1 MENNMDSIITGK
13 NIYKYFFKGQ
23 PQEFAALSGV
33 NIDIPAGSLSIIK
46 GRSGSGKTTLL
57 NMLSALDTPDEGEI
71 VLDGDKLTEMS
82 EADRGMVR
90 RKKIGFVFQSVA
102 LIPVMTAYENID
114 FGLRT
119 AGVKKDRDSRI
130 MEVLGL
136 VGLAERAKHMPAE
149 LSGGEKQRIAI
160 ARAIAAK
167 PKVIFA
173 DEPTGA
179 LDTATGIRIV
189 TLFKNIIEKEGITI
203 VMTTHDPGLMQ
214 MGDVTYEMSDGVI
227 H

>member
-1 MENNMDSIITGK
+1 MESIITGK

-23 PQEFAALSGV
+23 PQEFAALKGV
-33 NIDIPAGSLSIIK
+33 NIEIPKGALTIIK

-57 NMLSALDTPDEGEI
+57 NMLSALDNPDEGEI
-71 VLDGDKLTEMS
+71 VLGGDTITSMTDS
-82 EADRGMVR
+82 ERDMVR

-102 LIPVMTAYENID
+102 LLPVMSAYENID
-114 FGLRT
+114 FGLRI
-119 AGVKKDRDSRI
+119 AGVKKDRDARI

-136 VGLAERAKHMPAE
+136 VGLAERAKHMPTE

-167 PKVIFA
+167 PLIIFA

-227 H
+227 S

>member
-1 MENNMDSIITGK
+1 
-13 NIYKYFFKGQ
+13 
-23 PQEFAALSGV
+23 
-33 NIDIPAGSLSIIK
+33 
-46 GRSGSGKTTLL
+46 
-57 NMLSALDTPDEGEI
+57 
-71 VLDGDKLTEMS
+71 MS
-82 EADRGMVR
+82 
-90 RKKIGFVFQSVA
+90 
-102 LIPVMTAYENID
+102 AYENID
-114 FGLRT
+114 FGLRI
-119 AGVKKDRDSRI
+119 AGVKKDRDARI

-136 VGLAERAKHMPAE
+136 VGLAERAKHMPTE

-167 PKVIFA
+167 PLIIFA

-214 MGDVTYEMSDGVI
+214 MGDITYEMSDGVI
-227 H
+227 N

>member
-1 MENNMDSIITGK
+1 MESIITGK

-23 PQEFAALSGV
+23 PQEFAALKGV
-33 NIDIPAGSLSIIK
+33 NIEIPKGALTIIK

-57 NMLSALDTPDEGEI
+57 NMLSALDNPDEGEI
-71 VLDGDKLTEMS
+71 ILGGDEITKMS
-82 EADRGMVR
+82 DSERDMVR

-102 LIPVMTAYENID
+102 LLPVMSAYENID
-114 FGLRT
+114 FGLRI
-119 AGVKKDRDSRI
+119 AGVKKDRDARI

-136 VGLAERAKHMPAE
+136 VGLAERAKHMPTE

-167 PKVIFA
+167 PLIIFA

-214 MGDVTYEMSDGVI
+214 MGDITYEMSDGVI
-227 H
+227 N

>member
-1 MENNMDSIITGK
+1 MENMISCK

-23 PQEFAALSGV
+23 PQEFAALKDV
-33 NIDIPAGSLSIIK
+33 CIDIPSGSLSIIK

-57 NMLSALDTPDEGEI
+57 NMLSALDNPDEGEI
-71 VLDGDKLTEMS
+71 ILDGENLTEMS
-82 EADRGMVR
+82 ESERDMVR
-90 RKKIGFVFQSVA
+90 RRKIGFVFQSVA
-102 LIPVMTAYENID
+102 LIPVMTAYENVD
-114 FGLRT
+114 FGLRI
-119 AGVKKDRDSRI
+119 AGVKKDRDARI

-136 VGLAERAKHMPAE
+136 VGLSERAKHLPAE
-149 LSGGEKQRIAI
+149 LSGGEKQRVAI

>member
-1 MENNMDSIITGK
+1 MESIITGK

-23 PQEFAALSGV
+23 PQEFAALKGV
-33 NIDIPAGSLSIIK
+33 NIEIPKGALTIIK

-57 NMLSALDTPDEGEI
+57 NMLSALDNPDEGVIILGGDEI
-71 VLDGDKLTEMS
+71 TKMS
-82 EADRGMVR
+82 DSERDMVR

-102 LIPVMTAYENID
+102 LLPVMSAYENID
-114 FGLRT
+114 FGLRI
-119 AGVKKDRDSRI
+119 AGVKKDRDARI

-136 VGLAERAKHMPAE
+136 VGLAERAKHMPTE

-167 PKVIFA
+167 PLIIFA

-214 MGDVTYEMSDGVI
+214 MGDITYEMSDGVI
-227 H
+227 N

>member
-1 MENNMDSIITGK
+1 MESIITGK

-23 PQEFAALSGV
+23 PQEFAALKGV
-33 NIDIPAGSLSIIK
+33 NIEIPKGALTIIK

-57 NMLSALDTPDEGEI
+57 NMLSALDNPDEGEI
-71 VLDGDKLTEMS
+71 ILGGDEITKMS
-82 EADRGMVR
+82 DSERDMVR

-102 LIPVMTAYENID
+102 LLPVRSAYENID
-114 FGLRT
+114 FGLRI
-119 AGVKKDRDSRI
+119 AGVKKDRDARI

-136 VGLAERAKHMPAE
+136 VGLAERAKHMPTE

-167 PKVIFA
+167 PLIIFA

-214 MGDVTYEMSDGVI
+214 MGDITYEMSDGVI
-227 H
+227 N

>member
-1 MENNMDSIITGK
+1 MESIITGK

-23 PQEFAALSGV
+23 PQEFAALKGV
-33 NIDIPAGSLSIIK
+33 NIEIPKGALTIIK

-57 NMLSALDTPDEGEI
+57 NMLSALDNPDEGEI
-71 VLDGDKLTEMS
+71 VLGGDTITSMTDS
-82 EADRGMVR
+82 ERDMVR

-102 LIPVMTAYENID
+102 LLPVMSAYENID
-114 FGLRT
+114 FGLRI
-119 AGVKKDRDSRI
+119 AGVKKDRDARI

-136 VGLAERAKHMPAE
+136 VGLAERAKHMPTE

-167 PKVIFA
+167 PLIIFA

-179 LDTATGIRIV
+179 LDTAPGIRIV

-227 H
+227 S

>member
-1 MENNMDSIITGK
+1 MESIITGK

-23 PQEFAALSGV
+23 PQEFAALKGV
-33 NIDIPAGSLSIIK
+33 NIEILKGALTIIK

-57 NMLSALDTPDEGEI
+57 NMLSALDNPDEGEI
-71 VLDGDKLTEMS
+71 ILGGDEITKMS
-82 EADRGMVR
+82 DSERDMVR

-102 LIPVMTAYENID
+102 LLPVMSAYENID
-114 FGLRT
+114 FGLRI
-119 AGVKKDRDSRI
+119 AGVKKDRDARI

-136 VGLAERAKHMPAE
+136 VGLAERAKHMPTE

-167 PKVIFA
+167 PLIIFA

-214 MGDVTYEMSDGVI
+214 MGDITYEMSDGVI
-227 H
+227 N